1 LLRSCESR
9 SHFSFQL
16 LSALPPLLSYLCF
29 RSAYLFCPLGVY
41 SSYHAPPPLATA
53 FPISQPGNKPL
64 LCNEILGQRLHLQR
78 QCKMPA
84 WLSQRYA
91 TPSMCHTRD
100 VTNVHPSLSRASCRV
115 TRTFHIAGT
124 ATPPYFS
131 QHCGNL
137 TSHTSSILPSFLP
150 LRSIFDWARSCDS
163 AFERPVVRS
172 GLAINLLACI
182 STSSLPHCCPGPSSL
197 LPGCQCL
204 YQVCHTL
211 TVWPGE
217 PLAVALSSLP
227 TPHITNASTSALT
240 RCELQCRLT
249 LPPATHGVVFSSY
262 ANGNAFLLNLLAAHP
277 RTGFASAC
285 KSYLHFTR
293 LQFIYAAALD
303 APWRP
308 ICRNLRVSVSPVR
321 LLLIGADSHQRGTV
335 PVPPLLH
342 IIFVLRPS
350 SLHYIFH
357 ARPSASAVLL
367 SVLDTF
373 LVRLTRRIQSA
384 VAVRLG

>member
-41 SSYHAPPPLATA
+41 SSSHAPPPLATA

-163 AFERPVVRS
+163 AFERPVLRS

-182 STSSLPHCCPGPSSL
+182 STSSLPHCCPGP
-197 LPGCQCL
+197 
-204 YQVCHTL
+204 
-211 TVWPGE
+211 
-217 PLAVALSSLP
+217 
-227 TPHITNASTSALT
+227 
-240 RCELQCRLT
+240 
-249 LPPATHGVVFSSY
+249 
-262 ANGNAFLLNLLAAHP
+262 
-277 RTGFASAC
+277 
-285 KSYLHFTR
+285 
-293 LQFIYAAALD
+293 
-303 APWRP
+303 
-308 ICRNLRVSVSPVR
+308 
-321 LLLIGADSHQRGTV
+321 
-335 PVPPLLH
+335 
-342 IIFVLRPS
+342 
-350 SLHYIFH
+350 
-357 ARPSASAVLL
+357 
-367 SVLDTF
+367 
-373 LVRLTRRIQSA
+373 
-384 VAVRLG
+384 